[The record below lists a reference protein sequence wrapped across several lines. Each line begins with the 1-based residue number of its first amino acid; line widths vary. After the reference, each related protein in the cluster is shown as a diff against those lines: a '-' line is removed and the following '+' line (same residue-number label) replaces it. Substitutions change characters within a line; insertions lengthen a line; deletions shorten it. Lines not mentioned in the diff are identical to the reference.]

1 MSLFAL
7 FSPETMIVVGIIALL
22 LFGNRLPSVMRSLG
36 QGVTEFK
43 KGLEGTPDDGLA
55 KKGEPAKRLDDQ
67 GVSEPAKKLDEPDR
81 QELRAEPR

>member
-1 MSLFAL
+1 MSLFAM

-43 KGLEGTPDDGLA
+43 KGLEGNHEDDAA
-55 KKGEPAKRLDDQ
+55 KKLEASKKLDDQ
-67 GVSEPAKKLDEPDR
+67 AVKS
-81 QELRAEPR
+81 